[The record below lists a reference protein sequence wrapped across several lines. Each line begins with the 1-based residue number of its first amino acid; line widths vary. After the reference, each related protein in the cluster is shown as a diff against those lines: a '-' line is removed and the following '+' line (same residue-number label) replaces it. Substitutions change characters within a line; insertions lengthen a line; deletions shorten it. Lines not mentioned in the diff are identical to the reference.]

1 MKYFSVLSIGIFSL
15 SIWTL
20 FFAIFN
26 HNSEPEFQVET
37 SVVEEMDTSNEEAD
51 IEDDELIED
60 DEEEEI
66 EDEQEN
72 VDSEPLEEE
81 SEITQVVEV
90 EEIPE
95 SLEARASSR
104 YNDILYD
111 FEKDNPI
118 SVDDLLQV
126 LALNE

>member
-26 HNSEPEFQVET
+26 QSNEPEFQVET
-37 SVVEEMDTSNEEAD
+37 SAVEEMDTSNEEA
-51 IEDDELIED
+51 
-60 DEEEEI
+60 EEKKV

-72 VDSEPLEEE
+72 VDSGPLEEE